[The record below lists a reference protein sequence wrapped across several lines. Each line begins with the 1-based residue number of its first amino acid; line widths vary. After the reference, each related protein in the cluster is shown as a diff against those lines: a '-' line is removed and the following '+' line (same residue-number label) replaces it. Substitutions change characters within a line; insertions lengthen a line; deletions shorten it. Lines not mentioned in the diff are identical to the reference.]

1 MLSICRRVP
10 SDADETDNL
19 SRKQDYL
26 DIKAKD
32 TARTALVRVSR
43 DRLLQNARRT
53 ARDDGAVGAPVR
65 GQLSINRACGPAALV
80 RSQWVAKSL

>member
-1 MLSICRRVP
+1 MLSFADECRRN
-10 SDADETDNL
+10 ADETDNL

-43 DRLLQNARRT
+43 ARLLQNARRT